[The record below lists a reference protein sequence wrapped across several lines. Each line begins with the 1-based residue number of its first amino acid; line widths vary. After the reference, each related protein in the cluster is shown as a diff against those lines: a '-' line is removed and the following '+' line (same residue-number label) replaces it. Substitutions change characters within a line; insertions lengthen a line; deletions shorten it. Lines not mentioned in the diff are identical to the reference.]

1 MNILKRI
8 YKFLSKISIRLLIFN
23 LLLVFLPIAA
33 SLYLKTYENQLLI
46 SLENNMVQ
54 QGRLLSAALS
64 GDKELNKDNAKQILL
79 KLNKRT
85 TSRLRIID
93 KQGNLLADSSVINI
107 PKKKNKNNRISNYKD
122 KKLKATKKNG
132 YFNLI
137 YNTILYPIRI
147 FRKLFL
153 PPNPVSDPADFY
165 SYNAPILGPEIKS
178 ALQGK
183 YGAITRLSA
192 GGQKSLTLYS
202 AIPILNHNDVIGA
215 VLVSQST
222 YNILKDLYEVRK
234 DILKIFLI
242 TIIFAILISLLLDYT
257 ISRPIV
263 ILRNE
268 AKNLLDKK
276 GRLIGYFK
284 ESKRKDEIGDL
295 ARSLKELTRRLGS
308 HLSFIESFSADLSHE
323 MKNPIASIQNA
334 VDISLTTKNRKEQK
348 RFLKMIKKDAFRMEK
363 LLHGIREITKID
375 ISLDNEK
382 KEKINPIIILQQI
395 IEGYKIRNITQKINL
410 EIKDQHNLIQI
421 APERFVQ
428 IIENL
433 IDNAIS
439 FSPDNGVITIILTKK
454 LNDVQIHIVDDGIGI
469 EKENIDKVFQRFF
482 SYRPDNNDK
491 NKHTGLGLSI
501 VKSLVEAYNG
511 KILAK
516 NKKNKGAEFI
526 ISLPIIKNKY

>member
-1 MNILKRI
+1 MNILKKI
-8 YKFLSKISIRLLIFN
+8 IKFSSKISIRLLIFN
-23 LLLVFLPIAA
+23 LLLVFLPIAG

-46 SLENNMVQ
+46 SLENTMVQ

-64 GDKELNKDNAKQILL
+64 GNKDLNEEKAKKILF

-93 KQGNLLADSSVINI
+93 KKGTLLADSSVINI
-107 PKKKNKNNRISNYKD
+107 SQKNNKNIRSNYKE
-122 KKLKATKKNG
+122 KKSLNTNKNG

-137 YNTILYPIRI
+137 YNIFLYPIRI
-147 FRKLFL
+147 CRKLFL
-153 PPNPVSDPADFY
+153 PPSPVSDPADFY

-202 AIPILNHNDVIGA
+202 AIPILYNEDVIGV

-263 ILRNE
+263 RLRNE

-276 GRLIGYFK
+276 GRLIGYFQ

-334 VDISLTTKNRKEQK
+334 VEISLSIKNKNEQK
-348 RFLKMIKKDAFRMEK
+348 RFLEMIKKEAFRMEK

-375 ISLDNEK
+375 ISIDNEK
-382 KEKINPIIILQQI
+382 KEIIDPVIIIRQI
-395 IEGYKIRNITQKINL
+395 IEGYKLRGIKQIIKL
-410 EIKDQHNLIQI
+410 EIKDTNILIQM

-439 FSPDNGVITIILTKK
+439 FSSVDDEITIITTKK
-454 LNDVQIHIVDDGIGI
+454 NNYVEIHIIDNGTGID
-469 EKENIDKVFQRFF
+469 KENIDKIFHRFF
-482 SYRPDNNDK
+482 SYRPDNNDE

-501 VKSLVEAYNG
+501 VKSIIEAYNG
-511 KILAK
+511 KIIVK
-516 NKKNKGAEFI
+516 NRKENGVEFI
-526 ISLPIIKNKY
+526 FFLPMIII

>member
-8 YKFLSKISIRLLIFN
+8 FRFLSRISIRLLIFN
-23 LLLVFLPIAA
+23 LLLVFLPIAG

-46 SLENNMVQ
+46 SLENTMVQ

-64 GDKELNKDNAKQILL
+64 GDEKLNEEKAKKILL
-79 KLNKRT
+79 KLNKRS
-85 TSRLRIID
+85 TSRLRVID
-93 KQGNLLADSSVINI
+93 KNGNLLADSSVINI
-107 PKKKNKNNRISNYKD
+107 LKNNRSNSRVIYN
-122 KKLKATKKNG
+122 KKKSLNTRKNG

-137 YNTILYPIRI
+137 YNIILYPIRI
-147 FRKLFL
+147 CRKLIL
-153 PPNPVSDPADFY
+153 PPTPVSDPADFY

-202 AIPILNHNDVIGA
+202 AIPILYYEEVTGV

-257 ISRPIV
+257 ISRPI
-263 ILRNE
+263 IRLRNE

-276 GRLIGYFK
+276 GRLIGYFQ

-334 VDISLTTKNRKEQK
+334 IAISLSAKNRREQK
-348 RFLKMIKKDAFRMEK
+348 RFLEMIKKEAFRMEK
-363 LLHGIREITKID
+363 LLQGIREITNID
-375 ISLDNEK
+375 ISIDNEK
-382 KEKINPIIILQQI
+382 KEVINPIIIIQQI
-395 IEGYKIRNITQKINL
+395 IESYKLRGIKQRIKL
-410 EIKDQHNLIQI
+410 ENKYADISLQM

-433 IDNAIS
+433 VDNAIS
-439 FSPDNGVITIILTKK
+439 FSKENSEITILIAKKNNNAEIHVTDNGS
-454 LNDVQIHIVDDGIGI
+454 GI
-469 EKENIDKVFQRFF
+469 EKENIDKIFQRFF
-482 SYRPDNNDK
+482 SYRPGNNNK

-501 VKSLVEAYNG
+501 VKSIVEAYNG
-511 KILAK
+511 TISVK
-516 NKKNKGAEFI
+516 NKKEKGAEFI
-526 ISLPIIKNKY
+526 IFLPMLKRKG

>member
-1 MNILKRI
+1 MNILKKTFKLFSR
-8 YKFLSKISIRLLIFN
+8 ISIRLLIFN
-23 LLLVFLPIAA
+23 LLLVFIPIAG

-46 SLENNMVQ
+46 SLENTMVQ
-54 QGRLLSAALS
+54 QGRILSAALS
-64 GDKELNKDNAKQILL
+64 GNEKLDEEKAKKILL

-85 TSRLRIID
+85 TSRLRIVD
-93 KQGNLLADSSVINI
+93 KNGTLLADSSVIKL
-107 PKKKNKNNRISNYKD
+107 PLKNKNNSWISYRNKEIVN
-122 KKLKATKKNG
+122 TKKNG

-137 YNTILYPIRI
+137 YNIFLYPIRI
-147 FRKLFL
+147 CRKLIL
-153 PPNPVSDPADFY
+153 PPTPVSDPADFY

-202 AIPILNHNDVIGA
+202 AIPILYNEEVTGV

-234 DILKIFLI
+234 AILRIFLI
-242 TIIFAILISLLLDYT
+242 TIIFAVLISLLLDYT
-257 ISRPIV
+257 ISKPI
-263 ILRNE
+263 IRLRNE

-276 GRLIGYFK
+276 GRLIGYFQ

-308 HLSFIESFSADLSHE
+308 HLTFIESFSADLSHE

-334 VDISLTTKNRKEQK
+334 IDISLSVKNKKEQK
-348 RFLKMIKKDAFRMEK
+348 RFLEMIKKEAFRMEK
-363 LLHGIREITKID
+363 LLQGIREITNID
-375 ISLDNEK
+375 ISIDNEK
-382 KEKINPIIILQQI
+382 KEIIDPIIIIGHI
-395 IEGYKIRNITQKINL
+395 IEGYKLRSIKQKIKL
-410 EIKDQHNLIQI
+410 ETKYSSISLQM

-439 FSPDNGVITIILTKK
+439 FSPTNSDIIIIVTKKNNNAEIHIIDNGT
-454 LNDVQIHIVDDGIGI
+454 GI
-469 EKENIDKVFQRFF
+469 ENKNIDKIFQRFF
-482 SYRPDNNDK
+482 SYRPENNDK

-501 VKSLVEAYNG
+501 VKSIVEAYNG
-511 KILAK
+511 KIAVK
-516 NKKNKGAEFI
+516 NRKENGAEFI
-526 ISLPIIKNKY
+526 ISLPIVILKK